1 MTLSGSSVY
10 RTEDRRE
17 DDRGRDRSPLR
28 AEERS
33 DTDDCDQSDSKKQ
46 KLAFGFGKKTG
57 NEQKKGIQI
66 KLGSASVSK
75 TFTTILM
82 LRIDFF
88 LQQKSFLSAKF
99 RLLA

>member
-28 AEERS
+28 SEERCDVD
-33 DTDDCDQSDSKKQ
+33 DTDQSDVKKQ

-66 KLGSASVSK
+66 KLGSVSVSN
-75 TFTTILM
+75 ILVQYSN
-82 LRIDFF
+82 RN
-88 LQQKSFLSAKF
+88 SFLMVINKKF
-99 RLLA
+99 LH

>member
-28 AEERS
+28 TEERS
-33 DTDDCDQSDSKKQ
+33 STDDCDQLDAKKQ
-46 KLAFGFGKKTG
+46 KLAFGFGKKAG

-66 KLGSASVSK
+66 KLGSFSVSK
-75 TFTTILM
+75 IFALTL
-82 LRIDFF
+82 LRFVHKF
-88 LQQKSFLSAKF
+88 LL
-99 RLLA
+99 